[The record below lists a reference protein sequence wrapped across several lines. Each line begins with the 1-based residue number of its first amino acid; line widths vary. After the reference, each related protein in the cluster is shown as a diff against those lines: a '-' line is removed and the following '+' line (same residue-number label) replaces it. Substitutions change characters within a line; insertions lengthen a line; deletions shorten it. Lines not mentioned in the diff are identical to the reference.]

1 MTNSEQKQST
11 KWSIGIALIL
21 GLGIGWCM
29 APSSVEPNHTV
40 QSTAS
45 ETVWTCS
52 MHPQIQQPEFGDC
65 PLCGM
70 DLIPLEEGGEQGDGH
85 IHLSERALTL
95 ASVETAVI
103 QSEPIIQEIS
113 VRGRV
118 DISEETEFAQTSHVT
133 GRIEQLLVTHNG
145 QVVNK
150 GDVVAKVYSPDL
162 ITAQEELLEAS
173 KMASTNPGLLRAAKA
188 KMRNWKLSDRQ
199 IDNILQRGAVIEETS
214 VMADVSGTVMKLK
227 VAQGDHL
234 MVGQPLYQLADLS
247 TAWVLFDIYESDL
260 PLVKEGLIVQ
270 FQTRSNPNQQ
280 YTGTIQFIDPVLNS
294 KTRTAQARVLFDN
307 SDNNLRTGEW
317 VTGQISVHTGEGT
330 ALQVPQSAVLW
341 TGKRSVVYVRSS
353 AKDVGVG
360 ESFEMREITLGDRL
374 KETYIVESGLVEGDE
389 VVVEGAFA
397 VDSAVQLQGKKSMM
411 REIEPWIET
420 PTSTEPIVLS
430 SKALRGMKRI
440 LSGYLSLKDALV
452 EDDLERAKRET
463 LVLKGRVEKVESSD
477 FEPSAQQDWLA
488 WQQQWVAILDRMESA
503 SDVETLRS
511 EFVQLSNQWVYWL
524 RRVGTFEQTLYLEY
538 CPMADNNQGAIWV
551 STSNE
556 IANPYFGASM
566 LRCGEVQE
574 TLSPD

>member
-1 MTNSEQKQST
+1 MTNSEQTQST

-21 GLGIGWCM
+21 GLGIGWCT
-29 APSSVEPNHTV
+29 APSSVEQSHTV
-40 QSTAS
+40 QSAVS
-45 ETVWTCS
+45 DAVWTCS
-52 MHPQIQQPEFGDC
+52 MHPQIQQPEFGGC

-70 DLIPLEEGGEQGDGH
+70 DLILLEEGSEQGDRH
-85 IHLSERALTL
+85 IYLSERALTL

-103 QSEPIIQEIS
+103 QSEPMTQEIL
-113 VRGRV
+113 VRGQV

-162 ITAQEELLEAS
+162 ITAQEELLEAA

-199 IDNILQRGAVIEETS
+199 IDRILQRGVVIEKIS
-214 VMADVSGTVMKLK
+214 VMADVSGTVMKLE

-234 MVGQPLYQLADLS
+234 MVGQSLYQLADLS

-260 PLVKEGLIVQ
+260 PVVKEGNTVQ
-270 FQTRSNPNQQ
+270 FHTRSNRQQQ

-294 KTRTAQARVLFDN
+294 KTRTAQARVLLDN

-317 VTGQISVHTGEGT
+317 VMGQILVHTAEET

-353 AKDVGVG
+353 ARDVGVG
-360 ESFEMREITLGDRL
+360 ESFEMREVILGERL
-374 KETYIVESGLVEGDE
+374 KDAYIIESGLIEGDE

-411 REIEPWIET
+411 REIEPAKEM

-430 SKALRGMKRI
+430 PKALRGMKRI
-440 LSGYLSLKDALV
+440 LSGYLALKDALV
-452 EDDLERAKRET
+452 EDDLELAKRET

-477 FEPSAQQDWLA
+477 FEPSAQQDWVS

-503 SDVETLRS
+503 SDVDTLRS
-511 EFVQLSNQWVYWL
+511 EFVQLSNQWVCWL
-524 RRVGTFEQTLYLEY
+524 RRVGSLEQTLYLEY
-538 CPMADNNQGAIWV
+538 CPMADNNQGAIWI
-551 STSNE
+551 STSND

-574 TLSPD
+574 MLSPD